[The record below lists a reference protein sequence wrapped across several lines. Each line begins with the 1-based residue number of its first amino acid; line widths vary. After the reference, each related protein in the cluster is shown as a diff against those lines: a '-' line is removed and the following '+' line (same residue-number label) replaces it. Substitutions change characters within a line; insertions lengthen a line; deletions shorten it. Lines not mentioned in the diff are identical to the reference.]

1 MTPSH
6 VLLLALL
13 IGILSG
19 LRALTPIAVMAWGL
33 HLGWLD
39 LPRPYSLIGTIA
51 GVVILSLAAIAEL
64 VNDKLPKTPARTAP
78 PSVVIRCLLGAFA
91 GACIAMAGM
100 QSAIAGAGAGI
111 VGALIGTFGGYE
123 VRTRLVKALGTPD
136 FPIAILEDLV
146 TILGSLWVASRF

>member
-19 LRALTPIAVMAWGL
+19 LRALSPIAVTAWGAY
-33 HLGWLD
+33 LGWFS

-51 GVVILSLAAIAEL
+51 GVAILSLAAIGEL
-64 VNDKLPKTPARTAP
+64 VNDKLPKTPPRTAL
-78 PSVVIRCLLGAFA
+78 PSVVIRCLSGAFA
-91 GACIAMAGM
+91 GACIAIAGM

-111 VGALIGTFGGYE
+111 VGALIGTFGGYQ
-123 VRTRLVKALGTPD
+123 VRMRLVKALGTPD